1 MRSHILCCV
10 HVHPSLRTRSSRR
23 ARQAGQT
30 SRVPSTRSSEQI
42 PMACVAQGSRKLQA
56 SRSAF
61 SASGCGRVLYTHARF
76 SPPADENEAS
86 AATAMRPAMSA
97 RTRAATIR
105 AMPLDPSDRCR
116 PQVGRCWVCGW
127 CALSSRTCKI
137 RHMASGRFAMSAA
150 RSLVLRR
157 RPTADGRRLSAGR
170 ACVSAALVLGP
181 QPRCPPLLTRAAWQA
196 DEMPRHG
203 YRAGSRASR
212 AATRAAAEP

>member
-1 MRSHILCCV
+1 MRSHILCCA

-105 AMPLDPSDRCR
+105 AMPVVQMTGAGPRWGVVGCADGVRCLHEFARFDTWRAGASRCPRRGHSCSGGGR
-116 PQVGRCWVCGW
+116 PQTVGAC
-127 CALSSRTCKI
+127 
-137 RHMASGRFAMSAA
+137 
-150 RSLVLRR
+150 RR
-157 RPTADGRRLSAGR
+157 GGR
-170 ACVSAALVLGP
+170 ACLRRWSSVRSLDA
-181 QPRCPPLLTRAAWQA
+181 PL
-196 DEMPRHG
+196 
-203 YRAGSRASR
+203 Y
-212 AATRAAAEP
+212 